1 MSGEVG
7 GTTSTN
13 RMKIP
18 ERGTGVLRGGGDD
31 SARPWPDVPER
42 DRSKFLRERYWIKQ
56 WGYKRWPSSD
66 FIRASSHAELNLGA
80 LGRRPNDPGDV
91 FLWLFLTSSKSI
103 VNVRTWVEVTEVFLP
118 GLAEKVDIFVRQ
130 YNGLRGK
137 GEIDAEEFLRSLD
150 LGTPGA
156 RLQHDMAD
164 YVISAVVKKLG
175 RDIRAALIILL
186 FKITDVVS

>member
-7 GTTSTN
+7 GTTSIN

-18 ERGTGVLRGGGDD
+18 ERAPA
-31 SARPWPDVPER
+31 SFAAAAMIAPVPGRMFPNEIGR
-42 DRSKFLRERYWIKQ
+42 KFLRERYWIKQ

-66 FIRASSHAELNLGA
+66 FIRASPHAELNLGA

-150 LGTPGA
+150 LRHPRWHVCSMTWPI
-156 RLQHDMAD
+156 M
-164 YVISAVVKKLG
+164 
-175 RDIRAALIILL
+175 
-186 FKITDVVS
+186 